1 MSFEE
6 KPKRR
11 RIIIISG
18 DESIIDEIKNSKN
31 ASLCKSVILETE
43 DGPTESPCEEI
54 NLLSSTQK
62 RIKTSALTCVIC
74 GAPALGYN
82 FDVMSCESCKSF
94 FRRNALRNP
103 PPECPRQ
110 GLCQITFESRR
121 RCSSCRLFK
130 CLSSGMSRD
139 RLVLAEK
146 KANKHR
152 KKSET
157 FDLDLETNIMVHNE
171 LVSPLNSDFF
181 MIPNC
186 LQQSS
191 VEAKRGLLSQEDFQ
205 RIEYIQLL
213 YQRRIELEFDQ
224 LDVDDKVTLIKF
236 NLLPLLCINCTLSYK
251 TETDQIVETD
261 SDAPWDSAVIQDV
274 YGYEGYLQ
282 MRKVFESFV
291 HIAQYD
297 QRIIQL
303 MLITLVLT
311 KGFATGDGEF
321 EPILND
327 GMAVYR
333 AQSYYTELLWRYIET
348 VHGPVKAVNVWGKI
362 ITHLITWQTLF
373 KQLRDSVEQS
383 LLFSDKSELLP
394 LMKLLFHI
402 S

>member
-213 YQRRIELEFDQ
+213 YQRRIEL
-224 LDVDDKVTLIKF
+224 DVDDKVTLIKF